1 MTANIAGGEAR
12 RVGREAAGS
21 PWFHRLSRAGLLAR
35 GVIYLL
41 IGWLAVQIG
50 LGTGGG
56 GKEADRKGALET
68 LAGNPAGDVV
78 LWLLVVGFA
87 GLALWQFAEAVY
99 GRPVPDGTAP
109 AKRLGSLCRG
119 VFYGVV
125 CAAILGFALGGGAP
139 SGNEQSKSFTAKA
152 MAEPGGRWLVLA
164 VGLGFVAWGIGN
176 IVNAVRRKFSE
187 ELDTG
192 RMSPRVRSA
201 VEFLGLVGQT
211 ARGLVFG
218 AIGAFLAYAAIT
230 FDPGKAEGL
239 DGTLRSVAGT
249 PGGRWTLVAVAI
261 GLVIFGVY
269 SCCEARWRK
278 VEAVR
283 SARRSSR

>member
-1 MTANIAGGEAR
+1 MTANVAGGEVR
-12 RVGREAAGS
+12 RAGREAVGS
-21 PWFHRLSRAGLLAR
+21 RWFHWLSRAGLVAR

-41 IGWLAVQIG
+41 VGSLAVQIG
-50 LGTGGG
+50 RGDGG

-78 LWLLVVGFA
+78 LWLLVIGFA

-99 GRPVPDGTAP
+99 GQPVPNGTAP
-109 AKRLGSLCRG
+109 VKRLASLGRG

-125 CAAILGFALGGGAP
+125 CAAILVFALGGGAP

-152 MAEPGGRWLVLA
+152 MGEPGGRWLVLA
-164 VGLGFVAWGIGN
+164 VGAGFIAWGIGN
-176 IVNAVRRKFSE
+176 IVKAVRRKLTE

-192 RMSPRVRSA
+192 RMSPRVRRV
-201 VEFLGLVGQT
+201 VELLGLIGLV

-218 AIGAFLAYAAIT
+218 AVGVFLAYAAIT
-230 FDPGKAEGL
+230 FDPGKAKGL
-239 DGTLRSVAGT
+239 DGTLRSFAGT
-249 PGGRWTLVAVAI
+249 PAGRWALIAVAI
-261 GLVIFGVY
+261 GLVTFGVY

-283 SARRSSR
+283 S